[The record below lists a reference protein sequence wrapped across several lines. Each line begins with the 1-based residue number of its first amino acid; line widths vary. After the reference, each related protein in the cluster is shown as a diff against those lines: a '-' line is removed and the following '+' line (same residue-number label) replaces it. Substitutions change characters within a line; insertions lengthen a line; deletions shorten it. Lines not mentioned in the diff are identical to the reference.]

1 MRACFSGDY
10 VLICL
15 GVVMTF
21 QEIRDLRAAL
31 GWSKSKFAEKF
42 IIGDSTVSSWEGKKK
57 TEEERR
63 TKHPW
68 VPKIH
73 RLRLLAMYKFTFGE
87 DATPWPNPFIKKVVE
102 EEPTNEEN

>member
-1 MRACFSGDY
+1 
-10 VLICL
+10 
-15 GVVMTF
+15 MTF
-21 QEIRDLRAAL
+21 QEIRNLRAAL

-42 IIGDSTVSSWEGKKK
+42 IIGESTVSSWEGKKK
-57 TEEERR
+57 TEEERK

-102 EEPTNEEN
+102 EELEDEPKG

>member
-1 MRACFSGDY
+1 
-10 VLICL
+10 
-15 GVVMTF
+15 MTF

-42 IIGDSTVSSWEGKKK
+42 IISDSTVSSWEGKRK
-57 TEEERR
+57 TEEERK

-73 RLRLLAMYKFTFGE
+73 RMRLLAMYKFTFGE

-102 EEPTNEEN
+102 EPEDEPKG